1 MLTLKIKM
9 IIKDLLGDYNVIG
22 NNQDENK
29 DSYKGTLSLTLD
41 ENNKIIAKWMIAENQ
56 EQFGTGFFKNNI
68 LVINFN
74 YRGMENNLYKGVVV
88 YKCLTKDIL
97 EGFWSEDFGNSKFLG
112 AENCFRILDNFL
124 N

>member
-1 MLTLKIKM
+1 MKIEELIGTYS
-9 IIKDLLGDYNVIG
+9 IIGS
-22 NNQDENK
+22 NQDVDE
-29 DSYKGTLSLTLD
+29 STYKGKLSLSLD
-41 ENNKIIAKWMIAENQ
+41 DNSRIVAKWIINKTQ

-74 YRGMENNLYKGVVV
+74 YKDDDKNVYKGVVV

-97 EGFWSEDFGNSKFLG
+97 EGFWSEKHGNPLFLG
-112 AENCFRILDNFL
+112 EEKCFRIKDNQLL

>member
-1 MLTLKIKM
+1 MKIEELIGTYS
-9 IIKDLLGDYNVIG
+9 IIGS
-22 NNQDENK
+22 NQDANENT
-29 DSYKGTLSLTLD
+29 YKGKLSLSLD
-41 ENNKIIAKWMIAENQ
+41 DNSRIVAKWIINKTQ

-74 YRGMENNLYKGVVV
+74 YKDDDKNVYKGVVV

-97 EGFWSEDFGNSKFLG
+97 EGFWSEKHGNPLFLG
-112 AENCFRILDNFL
+112 EEKCFRIKDNQLL